1 MTVKSRGALCA
12 AAALLVLSPALMA
25 KEIKVKAADVPGA
38 IMDTLNV
45 HYPAAKFLGF
55 SKEMESGSTLFEAE
69 MKVDGRH
76 VDALLDSVG
85 TIREEET
92 ALSVDELRPRSEPL
106 WASPSTP
113 GARSR
118 ARSATS
124 FPGPGKRPSYEL
136 HVELR
141 DKSYE
146 LVFVRKGV
154 CAWQE
159 DPHVK
164 DFPS

>member
-69 MKVDGRH
+69 MRVDGRH

-92 ALSVDELRPRSEPL
+92 ALSVDELPAPVRTALGKSKYAGGKIEGAERHVV
-106 WASPSTP
+106 P
-113 GARSR
+113 G
-118 ARSATS
+118 T
-124 FPGPGKRPSYEL
+124 GKRRPTSCT
-136 HVELR
+136 
-141 DKSYE
+141 S
-146 LVFVRKGV
+146 
-154 CAWQE
+154 
-159 DPHVK
+159 
-164 DFPS
+164 S